1 MLLIN
6 ESEEYS
12 SRIFETYKLNLNW
25 IAIHYEKLLLEYEN
39 HFVAVNDKKV
49 FDSDKNLQRLLKR
62 VESNN
67 SPQWKT
73 IAIMQITQNRK
84 GF

>member
-6 ESEEYS
+6 ESEEYN

-39 HFVAVNDKKV
+39 QFVAVNDKKV
-49 FDSDKNLQRLLKR
+49 FDSDKK
-62 VESNN
+62 
-67 SPQWKT
+67 
-73 IAIMQITQNRK
+73 
-84 GF
+84 

>member
-1 MLLIN
+1 M
-6 ESEEYS
+6 
-12 SRIFETYKLNLNW
+12 
-25 IAIHYEKLLLEYEN
+25 
-39 HFVAVNDKKV
+39 AVNDKKV